1 VLPTRWFRVIS
12 AVRQAPVHLRS
23 VLSRQIGGGKIVGG
37 TIDRCASTVY
47 MIELP
52 GQNNATRLEFALH
65 EVVHLFARAD
75 VPRVNCASVIVGRFQ
90 RMFGTGIG
98 EGVTQVFTEE
108 LMKQQGIALAKERP
122 YEKFTPAA
130 REFIRIFGRDEVAA
144 AYFDDEAVSLMKRVL
159 RRWGSGWIQ
168 VANLVSAGASA
179 DAIREMQK
187 LEAAYIKRMLRGGPK
202 GDFPTP
208 SPFRDYA

>member
-1 VLPTRWFRVIS
+1 VP
-12 AVRQAPVHLRS
+12 LRP

-37 TIDRCASTVY
+37 TIDRCASMVY

-52 GQNNATRLEFALH
+52 GRNDATRLEFALH
-65 EVVHLFARAD
+65 ELVHLFARAD
-75 VPRVNCASVIVGRFQ
+75 VPRVNCAAVIVGRFQ

-108 LMKQQGIALAKERP
+108 LMKQQGITLAKERP

-130 REFIRIFGRDEVAA
+130 REFIRIFGPGEVAA
-144 AYFDDEAVSLMKRVL
+144 AYFGDEAVSLFRRVL
-159 RRWGSGWIQ
+159 RRWGSAWVQ
-168 VANLVSAGASA
+168 VARLASAGDSA

-187 LEAAYIKRMLRGGPK
+187 LEAAYIKRLLRGGPK

-208 SPFRDYA
+208 SGFRDHA